1 MTTAEGTASAGS
13 SSASHRM
20 TDELASDA
28 NRLKHTAAERAKQ
41 EADVRKV
48 DAARAAKSASSAL
61 DKADAELDRDANAP
75 RWLTAAFHQAAGSI
89 ERLASNVEG
98 RSTDELGREVS
109 RFARDHPG
117 AFLAASAAAGFA
129 AARFLR
135 AGADY
140 QHHHQ
145 QQNQGGYG
153 AETSAQAA
161 PAQFAGQG
169 GMA

>member
-89 ERLASNVEG
+89 ERPAPSSPHRPPPGSPRRASCG
-98 RSTDELGREVS
+98 RAPITSITTSSRTRAATVLKPVPRPRPRSSPGKEVWRDDRPETQS
-109 RFARDHPG
+109 R
-117 AFLAASAAAGFA
+117 
-129 AARFLR
+129 
-135 AGADY
+135 
-140 QHHHQ
+140 
-145 QQNQGGYG
+145 NQPV
-153 AETSAQAA
+153 Q
-161 PAQFAGQG
+161 
-169 GMA
+169 

>member
-75 RWLTAAFHQAAGSI
+75 RWLTAAGSI